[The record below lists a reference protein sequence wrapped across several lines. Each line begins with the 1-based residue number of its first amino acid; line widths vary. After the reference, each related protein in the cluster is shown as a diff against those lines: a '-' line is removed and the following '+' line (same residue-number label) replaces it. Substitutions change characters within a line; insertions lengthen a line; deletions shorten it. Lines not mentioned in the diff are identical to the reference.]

1 MKLLAAKEW
10 TFVYFSKG
18 FKHRITATAELV
30 HRDGNPLPYF
40 SITGEIDY
48 QAKNNRWVFVRGGA
62 IHEHILEYFS
72 QLKPLVDIHLSD
84 QNGIPMH
91 AYANAS
97 YWAGDTKY
105 QPLDLI
111 TLARHLR
118 ISTDKASTML
128 DHIADKW
135 ADTEQHEHPTGTDK
149 WQWAC
154 ETYGLLD
161 GWKQD
166 AAKALSLLNIL
177 EVAS

>member
-10 TFVYFSKG
+10 NHIYQEMG
-18 FKHRITATAELV
+18 FKHSLRVRAELK
-30 HRDGNPLPYF
+30 HLDGNTSPYF
-40 SITGEIDY
+40 SITGEIKY
-48 QAKNNRWVFVRGGA
+48 QAKNNRWMEGSGGA
-62 IHEHILEYFS
+62 IHEEILKHFP
-72 QLKPLVDIHLSD
+72 QLQPLVDIHLSD
-84 QNGIPMH
+84 DEGAPMH

-135 ADTEQHEHPTGTDK
+135 ENTEQHEHPTGADK